1 MVTAARVGNAE
12 LHRRVLTEL
21 EFDPA
26 VDPGKIGIAVEDGV
40 VTLTGT
46 VGSFSEK
53 WATERAVKHV
63 PGVRALA
70 NELKVELMGMHR
82 VNDSDIAASAA
93 NVLSWDDSLP
103 KTIQVEVHDGIV
115 TLTGQVEYAF
125 QADLAERQ
133 VWQIAG
139 VGSVNNEL
147 AVKSH

>member
-1 MVTAARVGNAE
+1 MVTASRVGNAE

-26 VDPGKIGIAVEDGV
+26 VEPGKIGIAVEDGV

-70 NELKVELMGMHR
+70 NELKVELMGMHH

-93 NVLSWDDSLP
+93 NVLSWDDALP
-103 KTIQVEVHDGIV
+103 KTILVEVHGGIV
-115 TLTGQVEYAF
+115 TLTGDVNYEF

-139 VGSVNNEL
+139 VGSVNNDL
-147 AVKSH
+147 VVKYR